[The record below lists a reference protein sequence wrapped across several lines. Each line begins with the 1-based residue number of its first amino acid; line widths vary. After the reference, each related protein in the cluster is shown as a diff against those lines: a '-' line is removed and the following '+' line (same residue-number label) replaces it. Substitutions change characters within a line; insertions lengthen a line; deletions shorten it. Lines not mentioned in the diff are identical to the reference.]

1 MKYGRLPINDFYMKS
16 KRIFPFSLLFI
27 ALFFSCND
35 DSGTIG
41 FSVDTTSL
49 TIYIDSSFVYTQHS
63 DSVSTCRADSLPN
76 RTIVQ
81 MLGNV
86 DIPGYGTV
94 KADYLTQFYPVADFD
109 TVLVK
114 PDMVDSV
121 GVEIAFQYNSF
132 LGDSLAPIQLTVYE
146 FNKLL
151 REDGNVRV
159 PIYSNLDP
167 ADYYDPADKL
177 GSSFYVASKQS

>member
-1 MKYGRLPINDFYMKS
+1 M
-16 KRIFPFSLLFI
+16 LFI

-63 DSVSTCRADSLPN
+63 DSVSTCRVDSLPN

-132 LGDSLAPIQLTVYE
+132 LGDSLAPMQLTVYE
-146 FNKLL
+146 LNKLL

-177 GSSFYVASKQS
+177 GSSFLCGFYAVLSRLSSR